1 MRLDFRLATLAAVA
15 MGIAACSSFSGNN
28 APKDAG
34 AGGSSPGSGGATGTG
49 GMTTGMG
56 GMTTTGTGGMTT
68 TGTGGAIVDSG
79 VDQPVG
85 DGGACD
91 PDSGADCCPDDP
103 LKTAPGQC
111 GCGFADV
118 DQDGEGVADCIDGCQ
133 NDSTKTAPGVCGCNI
148 PDVDTDHDGVLDCVD
163 ACPKDSTH
171 GTTAGA
177 CGCGVPDNTPL
188 CLVHRYQFNDLASPD
203 GGVSTDAGADGGAI
217 SGAIIHDSVGTA
229 DGIAVRCAP
238 SGNGSITLANPV
250 PSATADQYIQLPAGI
265 ISSIG
270 NNATFEAWINWNDG
284 GFFWQRIFDF
294 GASLD
299 GNNNRN
305 PPGAKGAN
313 SDSHLFLTPRGL
325 AAPGVIL
332 VSFINVG
339 VPVNEAQA
347 ATALLA
353 AGTMQHVALVVNS
366 APADGGA
373 PSMILYLNGTP
384 VVSAPLSN
392 QLSNLVDINNW
403 LGRSQYA
410 ADPSFAGTYFE
421 FRIYSSA
428 RSAAQIAAS
437 AASGPDALPAN

>member
-15 MGIAACSSFSGNN
+15 IGIAACSSFSGNN
-28 APKDAG
+28 GPKDAG
-34 AGGSSPGSGGATGTG
+34 AGGKSPGSGGATGTG
-49 GMTTGMG
+49 GMATS
-56 GMTTTGTGGMTT
+56 TGGMTT
-68 TGTGGAIVDSG
+68 ATGGATGTGGSMVDAA

-91 PDSGADCCPDDP
+91 PDGGADCCPDDP
-103 LKTAPGQC
+103 LKTAPGAC
-111 GCGFADV
+111 GCGFADF
-118 DQDGEGVADCIDGCQ
+118 DTDGDGVADC
-133 NDSTKTAPGVCGCNI
+133 NDQCPNDATKTMPGVCGCNVA
-148 PDVDTDHDGVLDCVD
+148 DFDTDHDGVLDCVD
-163 ACPKDSTH
+163 ACPRDPAH
-171 GTTAGA
+171 GTMPGL

-203 GGVSTDAGADGGAI
+203 GGVSTDAGADAGAAI
-217 SGAIIHDSVGTA
+217 SGAVIHDSVGGA

-238 SGNGSITLANPV
+238 GGNGSITLANPV

-299 GNNNRN
+299 GVNNRN
-305 PPGAKGAN
+305 PPGVKGAN
-313 SDSHLFLTPRGL
+313 SDSHLFVTPRGL
-325 AAPGVIL
+325 AAPGVML

-347 ATALLA
+347 ATGLLT
-353 AGTMQHVALVVNS
+353 AGTMQHLALVVNS
-366 APADGGA
+366 TPADGGA
-373 PSMILYLNGTP
+373 PSMILYVNGAAVAT
-384 VVSAPLSN
+384 APLSN
-392 QLSNLVDINNW
+392 QLSNLLDVNNW

-437 AASGPDALPAN
+437 FASGPDALPGN